1 MKIRAIFPG
10 SFDPVHYGHIDI
22 AARASRIFDSLVVAV
37 YETPSKNLFFST
49 EERLEMLRQAMAN
62 LPNVEVVSYRGLT
75 IGFAKQINAQVM
87 VRGLRVFSDF
97 DNEFRMALTNQEL
110 DPTIETISLITA
122 HQHTFVSSTT
132 VKEIAELDGDV
143 SSIVP
148 DFVAKRLKEK
158 FASKKDEII

>member
-87 VRGLRVFSDF
+87 VRGLRVF
-97 DNEFRMALTNQEL
+97 RILTMN
-110 DPTIETISLITA
+110 
-122 HQHTFVSSTT
+122 
-132 VKEIAELDGDV
+132 
-143 SSIVP
+143 
-148 DFVAKRLKEK
+148 
-158 FASKKDEII
+158 FAWR